1 MAGLYADA
9 HMAGLLLDDRHG
21 HRASGTNRD
30 DPVVKI
36 TQLAFSLADGSR

>member
-21 HRASGTNRD
+21 HRASRTNSGA
-30 DPVVKI
+30 PVVKI
-36 TQLAFSLADGSR
+36 TQLAFLLADGS